1 MQLSEMEQDAI
12 SEMLNLGIGSAVTAM
27 STMVQNQVTISIP
40 RLNFVKNKDYK
51 IIDAISD
58 NSCIIVSVNVQRE
71 LQGQLSLIIPESDTA
86 KTARAI
92 IQMQMDD
99 KTLSGIENDVI
110 AEMGNIVLHAIIGAI
125 SDFLKLKLITDTPQV
140 ERGQLNTFLKKQGT
154 DNFHLHVDI
163 DFGVPDLDI
172 IGMINLSMKEKSI
185 KLIQKK
191 IQLFLSKYHR

>member
-110 AEMGNIVLHAIIGAI
+110 AEMGNIVLH
-125 SDFLKLKLITDTPQV
+125 
-140 ERGQLNTFLKKQGT
+140 
-154 DNFHLHVDI
+154 
-163 DFGVPDLDI
+163 
-172 IGMINLSMKEKSI
+172 
-185 KLIQKK
+185 
-191 IQLFLSKYHR
+191 